1 MKEYFDKIRVYNFW
15 DEKTPELGYYR
26 ADYTDK
32 IYSYVGNRLIKV
44 LVGQR
49 RTGKSF
55 ILRQLLNKLIESGIN
70 RNNTL
75 YINKEYTDFDFLK
88 TYQDLDDFVK
98 FYKHN
103 LNISSKIYLFIDE
116 IQNIEQW
123 ERFVNSY
130 SQNYVEAYEIFISGS
145 NSNMLAGE
153 LSTLLSGRYIEFEIF
168 PFSFTEYCGILHK
181 EYSKQNFITYM
192 ESGGLPELF
201 HLPNDET
208 KRNYISAVKD
218 TVFLRDIIQRYNIK
232 DPKLL
237 EDIFVFLVNNAANL
251 VSITSMVKY
260 FKGLQRNTTYDTIAT
275 YIGYL
280 EDAFLLH
287 KSERYDI
294 RGKETIAGNAKYYIN
309 DMAYKNYIYTGFG
322 YGIGYKLENLVYLS
336 LKRAGYQI
344 YTGIIRGKE
353 VDFVALKNDR
363 VLYVQ
368 ATYLLLDE
376 TIVSREYTPLELI
389 PDNYEKIVISL
400 DDFIFPQKEGI
411 KHQQIWNFRP

>member
-309 DMAYKNYIYTGFG
+309 DMAYKNYIYIGFG

>member
-309 DMAYKNYIYTGFG
+309 DMAYKNYIYIGFG
-322 YGIGYKLENLVYLS
+322 HGIGYKLENLVYLS

-376 TIVSREYTPLELI
+376 TTISREYTPLELI

>member
-103 LNISSKIYLFIDE
+103 LNISGKIYLFIDE

-251 VSITSMVKY
+251 VSITSMVQY

-322 YGIGYKLENLVYLS
+322 YGIGYKFENLVYLS
-336 LKRAGYQI
+336 LKRAGYQV

-363 VLYVQ
+363 ILYVQ

-376 TIVSREYTPLELI
+376 TTISREYTPLELI
-389 PDNYEKIVISL
+389 PDNYEKIVVSL

>member
-32 IYSYVGNRLIKV
+32 IYSYVGNRLVKV

-376 TIVSREYTPLELI
+376 TTISREYTPLELI
-389 PDNYEKIVISL
+389 PDNYEKIVVSL

>member
-15 DEKTPELGYYR
+15 DEKIPELGYYR

-32 IYSYVGNRLIKV
+32 IYSYVGNRLVKV

-145 NSNMLAGE
+145 NSNMLSGE

-376 TIVSREYTPLELI
+376 TTISREYTPLELI
-389 PDNYEKIVISL
+389 PDNYEKIVVSL

>member
-145 NSNMLAGE
+145 NSNMLSGE

-218 TVFLRDIIQRYNIK
+218 TVFLRDIIQRYKIK

-309 DMAYKNYIYTGFG
+309 DMAYKNYIYIGFG
-322 YGIGYKLENLVYLS
+322 HGIGYKLENLVYLS

>member
-309 DMAYKNYIYTGFG
+309 DMAYKNYIYIGFG
-322 YGIGYKLENLVYLS
+322 HGIGYKLENLVYLS

>member
-376 TIVSREYTPLELI
+376 TTISREYTPLELI
-389 PDNYEKIVISL
+389 PDNYEKIVVSL

>member
-145 NSNMLAGE
+145 NSNMLSGE